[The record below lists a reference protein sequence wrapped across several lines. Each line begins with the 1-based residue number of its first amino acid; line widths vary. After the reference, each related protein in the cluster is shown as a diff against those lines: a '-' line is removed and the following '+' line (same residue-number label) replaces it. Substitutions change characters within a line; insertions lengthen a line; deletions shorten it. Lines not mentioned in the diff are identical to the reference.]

1 MSKGEASELTRIF
14 NAVKAPQAEFLT
26 GYFVLHKSEEVA
38 KAMLKLIKDGDAEK
52 VTSFLSSD
60 ARRFETLSE
69 RGQMNGLLDVLEGLS
84 KSQQAKVL
92 SATESVNYGTPNA
105 TVLQTIAGTKD
116 DKVQTRLAGLLRGL
130 DTAQCTKLF
139 SQPGAAWWMSS
150 YERDDLMTEVMST
163 LSPKQRQYIVSH
175 SPDIGRAISATCR
188 DDFAALFKGCK
199 FPKGRAPHN
208 GP

>member
-1 MSKGEASELTRIF
+1 MSKGDVTELTRIF
-14 NAVKAPQAEFLT
+14 NAVKAPQSEFLT
-26 GYFVLHKSEEVA
+26 GYYVLHKSEEVA
-38 KAMLKLIKDGDAEK
+38 KAMLKLVKDGDGDK

-60 ARRFETLSE
+60 ARRFETLAQQ
-69 RGQMNGLLDVLEGLS
+69 GQMNALLDVLEALG

-105 TVLQTIAGTKD
+105 TVLQTIAGAKD
-116 DKVQTRLAGLLRGL
+116 DKVQARLAGLLRGL

-150 YERDDLMTEVMST
+150 YERDDLMTEVISA
-163 LSPKQRQYIVSH
+163 LSPKQRQYIASH
-175 SPDIGRAISATCR
+175 SPDLGRAISATCR

-199 FPKGRAPHN
+199 FPKARAPQV